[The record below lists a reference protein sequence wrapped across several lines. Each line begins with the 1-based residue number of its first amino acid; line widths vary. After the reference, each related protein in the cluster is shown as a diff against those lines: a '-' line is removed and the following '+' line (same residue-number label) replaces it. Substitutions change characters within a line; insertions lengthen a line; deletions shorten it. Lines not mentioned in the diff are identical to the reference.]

1 MIPGF
6 HPSDKQET
14 TSSFNQISPILLH
27 FYYRDIQEAT
37 PNLLHE
43 VQDCLP

>member
-14 TSSFNQISPILLH
+14 ASSFNQFSPILLH
-27 FYYRDIQEAT
+27 SYYRDVQEAT
-37 PNLLHE
+37 SNQLHE